1 MANQQFSN
9 TKNSNPLGNLK
20 FIAFGIIALI
30 VLFYAAKLA
39 FNIIYWI
46 APILLVATLF
56 IDHKVFIN
64 YGKWIL
70 KLFKSNPLYGIGA
83 GVLTAVAYPVVS
95 IALFLKAL
103 LNKKIAQ
110 VTGQFQEK
118 REAEYVEYEEL
129 PADTPPKRQPTQK
142 KETPSPK
149 KAQRIELP
157 PLKERQKETR
167 TNNEYEDL
175 FGE

>member
-1 MANQQFSN
+1 MANRQSSNQQSG
-9 TKNSNPLGNLK
+9 NPLGNLK

-30 VLFYAAKLA
+30 VLFYAAKIA

-46 APILLVATLF
+46 APILLIATLV
-56 IDHKVFIN
+56 IDHKVFIS

-70 KLFKSNPLYGIGA
+70 NLFKANPLYGIGA

-103 LNKKIAQ
+103 LNKKLKE
-110 VTGQFQEK
+110 VKGQFEK
-118 REAEYVEYEEL
+118 KKEAEYVEYEEL
-129 PADTPPKRQPTQK
+129 PTEPVAKQRPQK
-142 KETPSPK
+142 AEE
-149 KAQRIELP
+149 RIELP
-157 PLKERQKETR
+157 PIKEKIKQTKSSK
-167 TNNEYEDL
+167 NEYEDL